1 MPTPYWKLTTLRTL
15 FSVFLLTTALY
26 CYSQNNQVDSLKNLI
41 NTTPNDTIKVW
52 LLNRLV
58 TSLREGDNTQAL
70 IHARRAKELADVLNY
85 EAGLAIALENLGW
98 LSYRNGDYA
107 TAFQLATQS
116 LQISEKRNDRPAIA
130 RCLNSIGAIYYEQ
143 KQYDPAMTNFRKALN
158 ISGQV
163 NDKLSIARSLNNIA
177 YTMSSF
183 NLPDSAYFYAERALR
198 AGKVIG
204 NAYQQGFAYRTM
216 ADIDIRNK
224 KIAGA
229 LGKYRKILSLAH
241 AVNNRFLE
249 VSTLERIGNA
259 FILLNQPDSAL
270 KYLKKNLEVARR
282 FGYGNELD
290 KAFKLMADAYAKKGM
305 LPEALHYQRRYVTLH
320 DSLYEQRNGEQ
331 LALMQARFESALK
344 EAEIQLLKKDK
355 ELKQQEINSQQ
366 VWMYFTIGVLSL
378 SAVLVIVLLYSNLTK
393 KKANRLLGTKN
404 EEIEAQALQL
414 RDLNVTKDKL
424 LSIISHDVRGPLAS
438 LRGFVNIICK
448 GELTQQEFI
457 EHSVRLRHNM
467 DVVQDD
473 LDNLLY
479 WAQSQLNG
487 ISVKNE
493 EIKIRDLIA
502 EKIKLFNDAAARK
515 GISIVNDVAEDLAV
529 LADKNHLGLIIRNL
543 LANAIKFNAR
553 GGSIWIQDKIT
564 DDNVEISV
572 IDSGV
577 GIKSGDLQKLFNAQ
591 THFSNVGTEQEKG
604 VGLGLLL
611 TKEFIEKSGGSIWV
625 TSEVGKGSTFTFTA
639 KRLLL
644 PADPEALVLSS
655 AL

>member
-1 MPTPYWKLTTLRTL
+1 MTLRML
-15 FSVFLLTTALY
+15 FGAFLLTQALHG
-26 CYSQNNQVDSLKNLI
+26 YSQHNHVDSLENLI
-41 NTTPNDTIKVW
+41 NTTPNDTTKVW

-58 TSLREGDNTQAL
+58 TTLREGDNTKAL
-70 IHARRAKELADVLNY
+70 GYARKAKELADVLNY
-85 EAGLAIALENLGW
+85 EPGLAIALENLGW
-98 LSYRNGDYA
+98 LSYRHGDYA
-107 TAFQLATQS
+107 TAFQLATQA
-116 LQISEKRNDRPAIA
+116 LQISERRNDPLAVA

-143 KQYDPAMTNFRKALN
+143 KQYDAAIVNFRKAL
-158 ISGQV
+158 SMARTG
-163 NDKLSIARSLNNIA
+163 NDKLSVARSLNNIA
-177 YTMSSF
+177 YTMSNS
-183 NLPDSAYFYAERALR
+183 NRKDSAYFYAGRALR
-198 AGKVIG
+198 ASQVIG

-216 ADIDIRNK
+216 ADIDIDNK
-224 KIAGA
+224 RIDGA
-229 LGKYRKILSLAH
+229 MGKYRKILSLAA

-249 VSTLERIGNA
+249 VSTLHRIGNA

-270 KYLKKNLEVARR
+270 KYLTKNVHVARQY
-282 FGYGNELD
+282 GYGNELD
-290 KAFKLMADAYAKKGM
+290 EAFKLMADAYAQKKL
-305 LPEALHYQRRYVTLH
+305 LPKAFEYQNRYIKLH
-320 DSLYEQRNGEQ
+320 DSLYDQRNGEQ
-331 LALMQARFESALK
+331 LAIMQARFESALK
-344 EAEIQLLKKDK
+344 EAEIQLLKKDTQ
-355 ELKQQEINSQQ
+355 LKQQEINSQK

-378 SAVLVIVLLYSNLTK
+378 SAILVFVLLYSNLMK
-393 KKANRLLGTKN
+393 KKANGLLGSKN
-404 EEIEAQALQL
+404 EEIQAQAVQL
-414 RDLNVTKDKL
+414 RNLNVTKDKL

-457 EHSVRLRHNM
+457 EHSVRLRHNL

-487 ISVKNE
+487 LLVKNE
-493 EIKIRDLIA
+493 EIRIRDIIS
-502 EKIKLFNDAAARK
+502 EKIKLFDDAAARK
-515 GISIVNDVAEDLAV
+515 GISIVNDVSEDLVV

-553 GGSIWIQDKIT
+553 GGSIWIQEKIT
-564 DDNVEISV
+564 DDSVEISV

-577 GIKSGDLQKLFNAQ
+577 GIKSGDLKKLFNAQ

-611 TKEFIEKSGGSIWV
+611 TKEFIEKSGGAIWV

-639 KRLLL
+639 KRITL
-644 PADPEALVLSS
+644 PAKSEETALST